1 MHTTPKQ
8 DISLPACAAAII
20 GVQRAKHQ
28 TSRLEELANLPF
40 KEKPPHE
47 GNRADGAG
55 QTAGPAIRGSHSSQR
70 RGQRKAAEAAGCGIL
85 PKGNSGPECSK
96 PSAGPQNRRMKNE
109 I

>member
-55 QTAGPAIRGSHSSQR
+55 QTAGPAIRGSHTSPNDAAKR
-70 RGQRKAAEAAGCGIL
+70 RRRKLRVAAYFR
-85 PKGNSGPECSK
+85 KGFCPECSK
-96 PSAGPQNRRMKNE
+96 PSAWSA